1 MRRRRDLPPREWVG
15 LVASASWPR
24 LREALTLSQR
34 SELHGVLMA
43 LPAGTRPRVVAE
55 LLVEL
60 GRMPFG
66 PALLVALSR
75 AARHT
80 AERHEG

>member
-1 MRRRRDLPPREWVG
+1 MRRSRDLPPREWVG

-24 LREALTLSQR
+24 MRDALPLSQR
-34 SELHGVLMA
+34 SELHGLLMA
-43 LPAGTRPRVVAE
+43 LPAEMRPRVVAE
-55 LLVEL
+55 LLVEV

-75 AARHT
+75 AAGR
-80 AERHEG
+80 AS